1 MIYLRSLKSVRQF
14 NFMQSMNENPTQ
26 GTIESIMC
34 ISANLHFEPFHFHNP
49 SYREN
54 MYLPSLQMIEI
65 LL

>member
-14 NFMQSMNENPTQ
+14 NFMHPMNENPTQ
-26 GTIESIMC
+26 GTIESIMY
-34 ISANLHFEPFHFHNP
+34 ISANLHFEAFHFH
-49 SYREN
+49 SSSCREN